1 MSESRDDEEAVERE
15 WSEAMRLALSNGMEP
30 HTKKLVS
37 LIDLRFR
44 SLGRRERERHQ
55 ETSESL
61 ARMEEM
67 MLPIVSTYQ
76 TAMRIGA
83 WAVKGAGAAGAVV
96 GVATGVAK
104 GMGWL

>member
-1 MSESRDDEEAVERE
+1 MTSHDNDDAVEKE
-15 WSEAMRLALSNGMEP
+15 WSEATRLALANGMEP
-30 HTKKLVS
+30 HTKKLVG

-67 MLPIVSTYQ
+67 LSPIVTTYQ
-76 TAMRIGA
+76 AVIRFGAWGVKGIGA
-83 WAVKGAGAAGAVV
+83 VGAVA
-96 GVATGVAK
+96 GVVIGVAK
-104 GMGWL
+104 GMGWI

>member
-1 MSESRDDEEAVERE
+1 
-15 WSEAMRLALSNGMEP
+15 MRLALANGLEP
-30 HTKKLVS
+30 HTKKLVR

-55 ETSESL
+55 DVTASL

-67 MLPIVSTYQ
+67 MLPIVATYQ
-76 TAMRIGA
+76 TVMRVGA
-83 WAVKGAGAAGAVV
+83 WAVKGLGALGAVI
-96 GVATGVAK
+96 GVTIGVAK